1 MTEKEVLE
9 IKIQHLQ
16 ARKKLIT
23 AEIDF
28 KIELLENVLSLQSGF
43 ERPGKYELRHQNL
56 RITVK
61 KGRGVY
67 ERSK

>member
-9 IKIQHLQ
+9 MKIQHLQ

-28 KIELLENVLSLQSGF
+28 KIELLENALSLQSGL
-43 ERPGKYELRHQNL
+43 ERPGKYDLRHHC
-56 RITVK
+56 
-61 KGRGVY
+61 
-67 ERSK
+67 